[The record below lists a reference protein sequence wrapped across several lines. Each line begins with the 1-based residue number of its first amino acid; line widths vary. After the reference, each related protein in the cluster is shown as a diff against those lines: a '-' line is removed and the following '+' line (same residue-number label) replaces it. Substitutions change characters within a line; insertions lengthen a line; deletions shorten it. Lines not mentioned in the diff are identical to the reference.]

1 MGIIILIV
9 TCVINLALGA
19 FILLHD
25 PKAGFARAFA
35 AMSLTICVWI
45 VSSFITDYHTTDL
58 AINDAANK
66 IAFMSGYG
74 IVLSGLIF
82 TYFFPSRRQA
92 SGLEASL
99 IAVVSVFIIG
109 LSATPL
115 ISGDVSLGT
124 GGALEFS
131 VGGLLWLYVVGYV
144 LLLVLIARNTLLSS
158 RNWEKARKTQARL
171 VFAAFCMSALTGLL
185 VSVVIPFL
193 VNDWYTTR
201 LGPIATV
208 LLVVIIVYAIARHG
222 LFDVRLAIVRTS
234 AYILSL
240 ATLAGLYYGIA
251 YVVSNVVL
259 GTQTGTLEQN
269 ALNLA
274 LALALAFFFQP
285 IKRLFDRFTNRV
297 FYKDSYSSSE
307 FFERINH
314 IITSTTDLRTLLKL
328 TAHEIAVTLKVDQA
342 FFVVHRQDQQPV
354 SAGTEHHG
362 YIPKSDMSQLDV
374 YASAHNDQAVIVD
387 LLSDDPAQ
395 VEIRRLLMSHK
406 VALIMPL
413 VLSGKRVGY
422 LALGEQKSSS
432 FTLRDVRVLEA
443 TSDELTIAI
452 QNALSIEE
460 VRELNA
466 TLQQRISEAT
476 KELRTSN
483 AQLQRLDKAKD
494 EFVSMASHQL
504 RTPLTSVKG
513 YISMVIEGDVGK
525 VSDSQKHLLEEAF
538 TSSERMV
545 HLINDFLNVSRLQT
559 GKFLV
564 EKRPVDLAKV
574 VGQELESLATNAKS
588 RNLSFTYRAPKN
600 LPMLNLDEGKM
611 RQVIMNFSDNALY
624 YSHENTKIA
633 VRLVLQKNDIVFT
646 VKDTGIGVPR
656 AEQSQLFTKFYR
668 ASNARKQRP
677 DGTGVGLFLAKKVID
692 AHGGHVVFES
702 SEGKGSTFGFSLPL
716 HELRV
721 SDTNNLDDQNNDH

>member
-1 MGIIILIV
+1 MILIV
-9 TCVINLALGA
+9 VCVINLALGA
-19 FILLHD
+19 FVLVND
-25 PKAGFARAFA
+25 PKSIFGRLFA
-35 AMSLTICVWI
+35 LICITLCVWL
-45 VSSFITDYHTTDL
+45 VASYL
-58 AINDAANK
+58 AEYVPIGLAANDAANK
-66 IAFMSGYG
+66 LAYVGSYAAVMSA
-74 IVLSGLIF
+74 VAF
-82 TYFFPSRRQA
+82 TYFFPVRRNV
-92 SGLEASL
+92 GRLEAIVVL
-99 IAVVSVFIIG
+99 IISAYVLL

-115 ISGDVSLGT
+115 IAGDVTLSST
-124 GGALEFS
+124 GELEFS
-131 VGGLLWLYVVGYV
+131 VGSMMWLYIIGFLGLLGLM
-144 LLLVLIARNTLLSS
+144 IRNTLSVS
-158 RNWEKARKTQARL
+158 RRNERAHARQARL
-171 VFAAFCMSALTGLL
+171 VLVAFLLCGVTGLL
-185 VSVVIPFL
+185 LNVIIPFL

-201 LGPIATV
+201 LGPLSTV
-208 LLVVIIVYAIARHG
+208 VLVVIIVYAIARHS
-222 LFDVRLAIVRTS
+222 LFDIRLAIVRTS
-234 AYILSL
+234 AYLLSL
-240 ATLAGLYYGIA
+240 ATLGAIYYSLA
-251 YVVSNVVL
+251 Y
-259 GTQTGTLEQN
+259 TLSILLAETHIGEIGQSP
-269 ALNLA
+269 LSIA
-274 LALALAFFFQP
+274 LALVLAFFFQP

-314 IITSTTDLRTLLKL
+314 IITSTTDLHTLLKL

-362 YIPKSDMSQLDV
+362 YIPKSDMSQMDV

-633 VRLVLQKNDIVFT
+633 VKLALQKNDIVFT

-716 HELRV
+716 DELRV